1 MYLLDTNVLSE
12 LRTGKPQP
20 SCQVLDWASSVPL
33 GAQYVSV
40 IAWMEL
46 DIGILR
52 LERRTPPQGQALRA
66 WLSGVRGLFVGRT
79 LAIDDAVVQCCARLH
94 VPNPAPPHD
103 ALIAATA
110 LVHGLTLVTRNSADF
125 ASMGV
130 KLLNPWDFFPTI
142 GCPSGQ

>member
-12 LRTGKPQP
+12 LRTGKPQA
-20 SCQVLDWASSVPL
+20 SREVLEWAERVPL
-33 GAQYVSV
+33 AAQYVSV

-66 WLSGVRGLFVGRT
+66 WLGGVRGLFVGRT
-79 LAIDDAVVQCCARLH
+79 LAIDDAVVQRCARLH
-94 VPNPAPPHD
+94 VPDPAPPHD

-110 LVHGLTLVTRNSADF
+110 LVHGLTLVTRNTADF

-130 KLLNPWDFFPTI
+130 QLLNPWEP
-142 GCPSGQ
+142 

>member
-20 SCQVLDWASSVPL
+20 DAQVLAWAATVPL
-33 GAQYVSV
+33 AAQYVSV
-40 IAWMEL
+40 VTWMEI

-52 LERRTPPQGQALRA
+52 LQRRDAAQAQALQAWFAQVRA
-66 WLSGVRGLFVGRT
+66 LFAGRT
-79 LAIDDAVVQCCARLH
+79 LPVDEAVVQRGAQLH

-110 LVHGLTLVTRNSADF
+110 LAHGLTLVTRNVRDF
-125 ASMGV
+125 VGMGV
-130 KLLNPWDFFPTI
+130 QLLNPWQLPPT
-142 GCPSGQ
+142 

>member
-20 SCQVLDWASSVPL
+20 DAQVLAWAADVPL

-40 IAWMEL
+40 VTWMEI

-52 LERRTPPQGQALRA
+52 LQRRDAAQAQALQA
-66 WLSGVRGLFVGRT
+66 WFSQVRSLFAGRT
-79 LAIDDAVVQCCARLH
+79 LPVDEAVVQRCAQLH

-110 LVHGLTLVTRNSADF
+110 LAHGLTLVTRNVRDF
-125 ASMGV
+125 AGMGV
-130 KLLNPWDFFPTI
+130 KLINPWQPLLLDQP
-142 GCPSGQ
+142 

>member
-1 MYLLDTNVLSE
+1 MYLLDTNLLSE

-20 SCQVLDWASSVPL
+20 NRQVLEWASSVSL

-40 IAWMEL
+40 ISWMEI

-66 WLSGVRGLFVGRT
+66 WLNGVRSLFSGRT
-79 LAIDDAVVQCCARLH
+79 LTIDDAVVQRCARLH

-110 LVHGLTLVTRNSADF
+110 LIHGLTLVTRNTTDF
-125 ASMGV
+125 AGMGV
-130 KLLNPWDFFPTI
+130 QVLNPWEPL
-142 GCPSGQ
+142 

>member
-12 LRTGKPQP
+12 LRTGKPQA
-20 SCQVLDWASSVPL
+20 SRQVLEWAGSVPL

-40 IAWMEL
+40 IAWMEI

-66 WLSGVRGLFVGRT
+66 WLGGVRGLFAGRT
-79 LAIDDAVVQCCARLH
+79 LAIDDTVAQRCAQLH
-94 VPNPAPPHD
+94 VPDPAPPHD

-110 LVHGLTLVTRNSADF
+110 LVHGLTLVTRNTADF
-125 ASMGV
+125 VGMGV
-130 KLLNPWDFFPTI
+130 ELLNPWEV
-142 GCPSGQ
+142 

>member
-20 SCQVLDWASSVPL
+20 DAQVLAWAAAVPL
-33 GAQYVSV
+33 AAQYVSV
-40 IAWMEL
+40 VTWMEI

-52 LERRTPPQGQALRA
+52 LQRRDAAQAQALQVWFAQLRA
-66 WLSGVRGLFVGRT
+66 LFAGRT
-79 LAIDDAVVQCCARLH
+79 LAVDEAVVQRCAQLH

-110 LVHGLTLVTRNSADF
+110 LAHGLTLVTRNVRDF
-125 ASMGV
+125 VGMGV
-130 KLLNPWDFFPTI
+130 KLINPWQPPLLDQP
-142 GCPSGQ
+142 

>member
-12 LRTGKPQP
+12 LRMGKPQP
-20 SCQVLDWASSVPL
+20 NRQVLEWASSVPL

-40 IAWMEL
+40 ISWMEI

-66 WLSGVRGLFVGRT
+66 WLSGVRGLFAAGRT
-79 LAIDDAVVQCCARLH
+79 LAIDDAVVQRCARLH

-110 LVHGLTLVTRNSADF
+110 LVHGLTLVTRNTADF
-125 ASMGV
+125 VGMGV
-130 KLLNPWDFFPTI
+130 QLFNPWEI
-142 GCPSGQ
+142 

>member
-20 SCQVLDWASSVPL
+20 DAQVLAWAAGVPL
-33 GAQYVSV
+33 AAQYVSV
-40 IAWMEL
+40 VTWMEI

-52 LERRTPPQGQALRA
+52 LQRRDAAQAQALQVWFSQVRA
-66 WLSGVRGLFVGRT
+66 LFAGRT
-79 LAIDDAVVQCCARLH
+79 MPVDEAVVQRCAQLH

-110 LVHGLTLVTRNSADF
+110 LAHGLTLVTRNVRDF
-125 ASMGV
+125 AGMGV
-130 KLLNPWDFFPTI
+130 ELLNPWQPPPT
-142 GCPSGQ
+142 

>member
-12 LRTGKPQP
+12 LRAGKPRADA
-20 SCQVLDWASSVPL
+20 QVLAWAASVPL

-66 WLSGVRGLFVGRT
+66 WLHSVRGLFAERT
-79 LAIDDAVVQCCARLH
+79 LVIDDAVALHCARLH
-94 VPNPAPPHD
+94 APDPAPPHD

-110 LVHGLTLVTRNSADF
+110 LAHGLTLVTRNVRDF
-125 ASMGV
+125 AGMGV
-130 KLLNPWDFFPTI
+130 PLLNPWE
-142 GCPSGQ
+142 GRR

>member
-12 LRTGKPQP
+12 LRPGKPRADE
-20 SCQVLDWASSVPL
+20 QVLAWAASVPL

-46 DIGILR
+46 DIGIQR
-52 LERRTPPQGQALRA
+52 LERRTPPQGQALRV
-66 WLSGVRGLFVGRT
+66 WLDRVRSLFAERT
-79 LAIDDAVVQCCARLH
+79 LVIDDAVVQRCARLH

-110 LVHGLTLVTRNSADF
+110 LTHGLTLVTRNVRDF
-125 ASMGV
+125 AGMGV
-130 KLLNPWDFFPTI
+130 AILNPWEPEAST
-142 GCPSGQ
+142 QTNA

>member
-20 SCQVLDWASSVPL
+20 DAQVLAWAAGVPL
-33 GAQYVSV
+33 AAQYVSV
-40 IAWMEL
+40 VTWMEI

-66 WLSGVRGLFVGRT
+66 WLGGVRRLFAERT
-79 LAIDDAVVQCCARLH
+79 LAIDDAVAQRCARLH

-110 LVHGLTLVTRNSADF
+110 WVHGLTLVTRNTADF
-125 ASMGV
+125 AGIGV
-130 KLLNPWDFFPTI
+130 ELINPWQQP
-142 GCPSGQ
+142 PSEKP

>member
-20 SCQVLDWASSVPL
+20 NRQVLEWASSVPL
-33 GAQYVSV
+33 GAQSVSV
-40 IAWMEL
+40 ISWMEI

-52 LERRTPPQGQALRA
+52 LERRTPPQGQALRT
-66 WLSGVRGLFVGRT
+66 WLSGVRGLFAGRT
-79 LAIDDAVVQCCARLH
+79 LAIDDAVVQRCARLH

-110 LVHGLTLVTRNSADF
+110 QVHGLTLVTRNTADF
-125 ASMGV
+125 AGMGV
-130 KLLNPWDFFPTI
+130 QLLNPWEL
-142 GCPSGQ
+142 

>member
-20 SCQVLDWASSVPL
+20 NRQVLEWASSVPL

-40 IAWMEL
+40 ISWMEI

-52 LERRTPPQGQALRA
+52 LERRTPPQGQALRT
-66 WLSGVRGLFVGRT
+66 WLSGVRGLFAVRT
-79 LAIDDAVVQCCARLH
+79 LAIDDAVVQRCARLH

-110 LVHGLTLVTRNSADF
+110 LVHGLTLVTRNTADF
-125 ASMGV
+125 AGMGV
-130 KLLNPWDFFPTI
+130 QLLNPWEI
-142 GCPSGQ
+142 

>member
-20 SCQVLDWASSVPL
+20 NRQVLEWASGVPL

-40 IAWMEL
+40 ISWMEI

-52 LERRTPPQGQALRA
+52 LERRTPPQGQAMRA
-66 WLSGVRGLFVGRT
+66 WLSGVRGLFAGRT
-79 LAIDDAVVQCCARLH
+79 LAIDDAVVQRCARLH

-110 LVHGLTLVTRNSADF
+110 LVHGLTLVTRNTADF
-125 ASMGV
+125 ADMGV
-130 KLLNPWDFFPTI
+130 QLLNPWEI
-142 GCPSGQ
+142 

>member
-20 SCQVLDWASSVPL
+20 DAQVLAWAATVPL
-33 GAQYVSV
+33 AAQYVSV
-40 IAWMEL
+40 VTWMEM

-52 LERRTPPQGQALRA
+52 LQRRDAAQAQALQAWFAQLRA
-66 WLSGVRGLFVGRT
+66 LFAGRT
-79 LAIDDAVVQCCARLH
+79 LAEDEAVVQRCAQLH

-110 LVHGLTLVTRNSADF
+110 LAHGLTLVTRNVPDF
-125 ASMGV
+125 QRTGV
-130 KLLNPWDFFPTI
+130 RLLNPFSDT
-142 GCPSGQ
+142 

>member
-20 SCQVLDWASSVPL
+20 DAQVLAWAAGVPL
-33 GAQYVSV
+33 AAQYVSV
-40 IAWMEL
+40 VTWMEI

-52 LERRTPPQGQALRA
+52 LQRRDAAQAQALQAWFAQVRA
-66 WLSGVRGLFVGRT
+66 LFAGRT
-79 LAIDDAVVQCCARLH
+79 LAVDEAVVQRCAQLH

-110 LVHGLTLVTRNSADF
+110 LAHGLTLVTRNVRDF
-125 ASMGV
+125 AGMGV
-130 KLLNPWDFFPTI
+130 ELLNPWQLPPT
-142 GCPSGQ
+142 